1 MMSKAI
7 NKEVFYL
14 YIIQIANMVIPLLS
28 FSYMAN
34 ILGLVGFG
42 QVSFYQTVS
51 FLAAFFIDFGFN
63 MSAAQKMSISLDD
76 KSKMDELYS
85 NVQSIKFFIFLV
97 VSVLGGLS
105 ILFLPLSHIDATLL
119 FIGILSAFSTILL
132 SGWVFQ
138 GLGRNSVLAF
148 FSVVGRVVSVGL
160 IFLLIHQKSD
170 VLLAVIIQVAISFSI
185 GLAAIIY
192 FYRKNVVTFRI
203 KTISIFKMRQLSE
216 DSYHNFTAS
225 LFTLGFTYLNPLVVK
240 FCFGDAFLG
249 LYALAD
255 KLAVIL
261 KQFFTPV
268 TQAYYSRMCILSH
281 EKKYQE
287 LIQNAKKVA
296 IFFATISTLA
306 FFGNLLIGNYI
317 YNFLFGP
324 EYKIVSLLS
333 IMIVT
338 QFIVSMAMVLVN
350 LIIIPTENSRILKKY
365 YLIGLIFHFGYFYF
379 FVKYLHIYGVASA
392 ILLTE
397 TILTLSFF
405 MYVRKYF
412 SKVLT

>member
-1 MMSKAI
+1 MSKAI

-338 QFIVSMAMVLVN
+338 QFIVSMAMVLIN

>member
-1 MMSKAI
+1 MSKAI

-296 IFFATISTLA
+296 IFFATISALA

-333 IMIVT
+333 IMIMT

>member
-1 MMSKAI
+1 MSKAI

-296 IFFATISTLA
+296 IFFATISILT

>member
-1 MMSKAI
+1 MSKAI

-34 ILGLVGFG
+34 ILGLVEFG

>member
-1 MMSKAI
+1 MSKTI

-14 YIIQIANMVIPLLS
+14 YIIQIANMVIPLVS
-28 FSYMAN
+28 FSYLAN

-63 MSAAQKMSISLDD
+63 MSAAQKMSISLDN
-76 KSKMDELYS
+76 KLKMDELYS
-85 NVQSIKFFIFLV
+85 NVQSAKFLIFLI
-97 VSVLGGLS
+97 VSVLGGIGVL
-105 ILFLPLSHIDATLL
+105 LLPLSHMDATLL

-148 FSVVGRVVSVGL
+148 FSVIGRVVSVGL
-160 IFLLIHQKSD
+160 IFWLVHQKSD

-192 FYRKNVVTFRI
+192 FYRKNIVTFRF
-203 KTISIFKMRQLSE
+203 KSLSIYKMKQLSE

-225 LFTLGFTYLNPLVVK
+225 LFTLGFTYLNPIVVK

-249 LYALAD
+249 LYAMAD
-255 KLAVIL
+255 KLAVVI
-261 KQFFTPV
+261 KQLFTPV

-296 IFFATISTLA
+296 IFFAGISIVA
-306 FFGNLLIGNYI
+306 FVGNLLIGKYI
-317 YNFLFGP
+317 YSFLFGP
-324 EYKIVSLLS
+324 EYKITSLLS
-333 IMIVT
+333 IMIMT
-338 QFIVSMAMVLVN
+338 QFVVSMAMVLVN

-365 YLIGLIFHFGYFYF
+365 YLLGLFFHFSYFYF
-379 FVKYLHIYGVASA
+379 FVKYLHVYGVASA

-405 MYVRKYF
+405 IYVRKYF
-412 SKVLT
+412 SKILT

>member
-1 MMSKAI
+1 MSKAI

-333 IMIVT
+333 IMIMT

>member
-1 MMSKAI
+1 MSKAI

-97 VSVLGGLS
+97 VSVLGGLG
-105 ILFLPLSHIDATLL
+105 ILFLPLSPIDATLL

>member
-1 MMSKAI
+1 MSKAI

-170 VLLAVIIQVAISFSI
+170 VLLAVIIQVVISFSI

>member
-1 MMSKAI
+1 MSKAI

>member
-1 MMSKAI
+1 MSKAI

-255 KLAVIL
+255 KLALIL

-333 IMIVT
+333 IMIMT